1 MAMTLKSISA
11 VFLLMAS
18 ILPLGAQ
25 NDSTGWTKPQDCK
38 IFLKKASLI
47 SKTDGKKTSRQGCD
61 VYGNLFFDLANAGT
75 CRVYDLNEAQK
86 PFNSQSGKY
95 IGEFT
100 LGSAAPENH
109 CNAASFG
116 PTSLSFKSQCRNAAK
131 GRFPLLLVSVGKAGV
146 PSEFDLHVEK
156 IVRDQNGVFSSR
168 LIQTISLDTTGFTS
182 NGYLKTFGCP
192 NWVIDKERGYL
203 CSFSAIRRS
212 LVETGSPMGTNRY
225 VATIFRLPA
234 YLRNSEKVSE
244 LPSKLVLSYEDIV
257 AQHSFEF
264 ATFFTQAGYMSDGK
278 IYYLFGTKSRD
289 CFGNMSPK
297 MVIFDIDTDKVTA
310 RMDLNGVVLEEP
322 EDCCLYNGKLLINV
336 NGDKV
341 YRIGLAH

>member
-1 MAMTLKSISA
+1 MMTKLKYIASS
-11 VFLLMAS
+11 FLLAVT

-38 IFLKKASLI
+38 PFLRKASLI
-47 SKTDGKKTSRQGCD
+47 SEMNGKKTSRQGAD
-61 VYGNLFFDLANAGT
+61 VYGNLLFDLANGGT
-75 CRVYDLNEAQK
+75 CRVYDLKEAEK
-86 PFNSQSGKY
+86 PLNAQSGKY
-95 IGEFT
+95 LGEFT
-100 LGSAAPENH
+100 LGSAASENH

-116 PTSLSFKSQCRNAAK
+116 PSSLSFKAQCRNASK

-156 IVRDQNGVFSSR
+156 ITRDKNGVFSSR

-182 NGYLKTFGCP
+182 NGYIKTFGCP
-192 NWVIDKERGYL
+192 NWMIDKERGYL
-203 CSFSAIRRS
+203 CAFSAIRRS

-244 LPSKLVLSYEDIV
+244 LPSKLVLTYKDIV
-257 AQHSFEF
+257 SQHSFEF
-264 ATFFTQAGYMSDGK
+264 ATFFTQAGYMSNGK

-297 MVIFDIDTDKVTA
+297 MVTFDIDTDKVTA

-322 EDCCLYNGKLLINV
+322 EDCCFYQGNLLINV

-341 YRIGLAH
+341 YRMGLAH